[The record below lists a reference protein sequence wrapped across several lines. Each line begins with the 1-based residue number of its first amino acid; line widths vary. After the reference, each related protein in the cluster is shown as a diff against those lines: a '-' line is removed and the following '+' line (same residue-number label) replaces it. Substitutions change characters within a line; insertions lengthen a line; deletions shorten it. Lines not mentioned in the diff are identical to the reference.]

1 MARLAQHQCS
11 ISVLLE
17 RWADR
22 SGQVNCGRVNMPR
35 SMFYFKFIKASVKQ
49 TAGRVTVARAAEFTE
64 FEERLVGR
72 PFV

>member
-1 MARLAQHQCS
+1 MVRLAQHQFS

-35 SMFYFKFIKASVKQ
+35 SMFYFKFIKASLKR
-49 TAGRVTVARAAEFTE
+49 TAGRVSVARAAEFTE

>member
-35 SMFYFKFIKASVKQ
+35 SMFYFKFIKASLKQ
-49 TAGRVTVARAAEFTE
+49 TAGRVAVARAAEFTE